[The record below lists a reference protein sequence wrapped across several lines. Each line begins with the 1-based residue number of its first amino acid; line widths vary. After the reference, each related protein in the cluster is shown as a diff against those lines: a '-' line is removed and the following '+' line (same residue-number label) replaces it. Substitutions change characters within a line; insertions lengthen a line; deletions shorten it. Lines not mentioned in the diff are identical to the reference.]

1 MLTKSG
7 TSQICAHCK
16 RSVQS
21 SNSRNEF
28 GPRDLFLFSAQTWRA
43 TASAETGPGM
53 WVKYRVPLEGGEV
66 RIANYLTAA
75 TEEVQSIHYK

>member
-7 TSQICAHCK
+7 MSQICAHCK
-16 RSVQS
+16 RSVQL

-28 GPRDLFLFSAQTWRA
+28 GPRGLFLFSAQTWHAR
-43 TASAETGPGM
+43 ASAEKGPGM
-53 WVKYRVPLEGGEV
+53 WVKYRVPLDGGKV
-66 RIANYLTAA
+66 RIANCLTAA